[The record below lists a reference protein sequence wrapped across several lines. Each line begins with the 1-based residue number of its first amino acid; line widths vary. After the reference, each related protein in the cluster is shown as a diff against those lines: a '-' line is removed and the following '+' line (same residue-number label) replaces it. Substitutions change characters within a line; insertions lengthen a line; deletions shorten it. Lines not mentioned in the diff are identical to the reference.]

1 MQSAEQLRQQNL
13 AMIDAWQQ
21 SGLSQ
26 KQYCLQ
32 NNIAYHIF
40 HYWYKRY
47 RDKQA
52 GNGGDPAGFIPLI
65 VNGASSTGYVELQ
78 FPDGKKILFH
88 GPVSVDYLKAMIA

>member
-1 MQSAEQLRQQNL
+1 
-13 AMIDAWQQ
+13 MIDAWQQ

-47 RDKQA
+47 RDKQIA
-52 GNGGDPAGFIPLI
+52 QGSNSAGFIPLT
-65 VNGASSTGYVELQ
+65 VNRVSSTGYVEVQ

>member
-1 MQSAEQLRQQNL
+1 MQSTEQLRQQNI
-13 AMIDAWQQ
+13 AMIEAWQQ

-47 RDKQA
+47 RDKQIA
-52 GNGGDPAGFIPLI
+52 QGSNSAGFIPLT
-65 VNGASSTGYVELQ
+65 VNGVSSTGYVEVQ